1 MVDSGAAESVCPWDW
16 ASEFPIKEVAWN
28 QKRNFRNASGGRME
42 HYGEK
47 KVCCEFAGLSTP
59 VDARN
64 PLASV
69 ARITE
74 HGNIVQFGPKE
85 EDNYIFNPGTEEK
98 AMMRRKGRKFV
109 LDASFIR
116 KGRLSEG
123 RLERATASTTS
134 EHVAAGWE
142 QRVAKGCKTR

>member
-1 MVDSGAAESVCPWDW
+1 
-16 ASEFPIKEVAWN
+16 
-28 QKRNFRNASGGRME
+28 ME

-59 VDARN
+59 VNMKFQVSDARN

-116 KGRLSEG
+116 KGSTFRGQAQAGHSKYHQRARCRGLGTKGRKRL
-123 RLERATASTTS
+123 
-134 EHVAAGWE
+134 
-142 QRVAKGCKTR
+142 

>member
-1 MVDSGAAESVCPWDW
+1 M
-16 ASEFPIKEVAWN
+16 AWN

-59 VDARN
+59 VNTKFQVGDARN

-74 HGNIVQFGPKE
+74 HGKGQ
-85 EDNYIFNPGTEEK
+85 
-98 AMMRRKGRKFV
+98 RRR
-109 LDASFIR
+109 
-116 KGRLSEG
+116 
-123 RLERATASTTS
+123 TTTS
-134 EHVAAGWE
+134 S
-142 QRVAKGCKTR
+142 TRALRRRQ

>member
-1 MVDSGAAESVCPWDW
+1 
-16 ASEFPIKEVAWN
+16 
-28 QKRNFRNASGGRME
+28 ME
-42 HYGEK
+42 HHCEK
-47 KVCCEFAGLSTP
+47 KVCCQFPELSTS
-59 VDARN
+59 VNMKFEVSDARN

-85 EDNYIFNPGTEEK
+85 EDNYTFPSTEET

-116 KGRLSEG
+116 KGRFSEG
-123 RLERATASTTS
+123 RLKQTTASF
-134 EHVAAGWE
+134 VADRE
-142 QRVAKGCKTR
+142 DCREKL